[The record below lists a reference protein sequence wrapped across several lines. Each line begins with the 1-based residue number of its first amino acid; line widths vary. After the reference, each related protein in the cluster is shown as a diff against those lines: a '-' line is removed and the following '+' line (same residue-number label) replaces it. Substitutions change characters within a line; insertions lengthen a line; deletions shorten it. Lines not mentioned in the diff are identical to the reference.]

1 VTRALFAGDIS
12 FDTTVLVD
20 HVPEPDEKVL
30 TTEFVEDVG
39 GVASNAAAACQLAG
53 VPATLLCSLGTDQAA
68 ATCLANLTRRGVTV
82 LHEPVQGPT
91 TRALITLERHGE
103 KRLVLATG
111 VSMYP
116 TTARCRS
123 VPLDGVAWMHTAVYD
138 AAASAALIQRCR
150 VAGIPWSIDLEAAT
164 LSGGL
169 DALAPTLHGTAVAFV
184 NTRAAAVLGTAPA
197 RQLFAA
203 GVQAVVRTDGAAGAR
218 WCVPAEQTT
227 TVPVPEVVTTVVDST
242 GAGDCL
248 AGSFVAQRLLGQGPL
263 AALRYAVT
271 AASLSCG
278 RLGGQS
284 AYAGHAEIEAIRSE
298 GAAKS

>member
-53 VPATLLCSLGTDQAA
+53 VPATLLCSLGNDQAA

-82 LHEPVQGPT
+82 RHESVHGPT

-123 VPLDGVAWMHTAVYD
+123 VPLDGVGWIHTAVYD
-138 AAASAALIQRCR
+138 AGASAALIERCR
-150 VAGIPWSIDLEAAT
+150 LAGIPWSIDLEPAT
-164 LSGGL
+164 LTGGL
-169 DALAPTLHGTAVAFV
+169 DALASTLHGTAVAFV
-184 NTRAAAVLGTAPA
+184 NTRAAAVLGPDPERA
-197 RQLFAA
+197 LFAA
-203 GVQAVVRTDGAAGAR
+203 GVRAVVRTDGAAGAR
-218 WCVPAEQTT
+218 WCVPGEQT
-227 TVPVPEVVTTVVDST
+227 TVPVPAAVTTIVDST

-248 AGSFVAQRLLGQGPL
+248 AGSFLAQRLLGHEPL

-271 AASLSCG
+271 AASHSCG

-284 AYAGHAEIEAIRSE
+284 AYAGHAEVEAIRSE
-298 GAAKS
+298 GAVKS

>member
-82 LHEPVQGPT
+82 RHEPVQGPT

-116 TTARCRS
+116 TTAQCRS
-123 VPLDGVAWMHTAVYD
+123 VPLDGVGWMHTAVYD
-138 AAASAALIQRCR
+138 ASASAALIERCR
-150 VAGIPWSIDLEAAT
+150 LAGIPWSIDLEPAT
-164 LSGGL
+164 LSGVL
-169 DALAPTLHGTAVAFV
+169 DAPAATLHGTAVAFV
-184 NTRAAAVLGTAPA
+184 NTRAAAVLGTGPE

-227 TVPVPEVVTTVVDST
+227 VAVPEAVTAIVDST

-248 AGSFVAQRLLGQGPL
+248 AGTFVAQRLLGHGPL

-284 AYAGHAEIEAIRSE
+284 AYAGHAEIAAIRSE